1 MGYKDPERRRSYN
14 REYQRLRRAG
24 QPTGSRGIEVIRVSN
39 LQQTETARG
48 LLRILGRLIGD
59 VLESEQ
65 GDVFMKART
74 VAYVVSVA
82 LRAVETSDL
91 ETRVSNL
98 ENKIMGGQK

>member
-1 MGYKDPERRRSYN
+1 MPFKDPERRRTYN
-14 REYQRLRRAG
+14 REYARLRRAG
-24 QPTGSRGIEVIRVSN
+24 QPTGSRGIEVIHVSN

-48 LLRILGRLIGD
+48 LLRILGGLIGD

-98 ENKIMGGQK
+98 EARMGGQK

>member
-1 MGYKDPERRRSYN
+1 MPFKDKEKQ
-14 REYQRLRRAG
+14 REYQRNYQRLRRAG
-24 QPTGSRGIEVIRVSN
+24 QSPGNRGLEVIRAVK
-39 LQQTETARG
+39 LEQTRTAEG
-48 LLRILGRLIGD
+48 LLRILGGLIGD

-98 ENKIMGGQK
+98 EARMGGQK